1 MKPLILSFFGVILCY
16 SLFID
21 DKQSSPEIDTPG
33 YSIRSEMHDP
43 SQVPDSV
50 LLYADWMSGNLD

>member
-21 DKQSSPEIDTPG
+21 DRKPSQEIDNPG
-33 YSIRSEMHDP
+33 YSIRSEMHDH
-43 SQVPDSV
+43 SQLPDSIIF
-50 LLYADWMSGNLD
+50 YANHSSVKWN